1 MKVSHAEVPFRER
14 IATIR
19 AGAFALKNAKSAK
32 YDHLRS
38 GSTDLSPVVGADAH
52 RLNHNTSE

>member
-19 AGAFALKNAKSAK
+19 AGAIAPKAPKA
-32 YDHLRS
+32 
-38 GSTDLSPVVGADAH
+38 P
-52 RLNHNTSE
+52 NTIT